1 MHEMQNRLNISDRRF
16 ECFTHFLPTRFFA
29 TAHRRKTMYKRL
41 KRVSSGNS
49 TRKKRGADQLP
60 LLTVVWTGSSSSAAT
75 AFSGGRCSAECR
87 LISRKKTRTS
97 SLPTRGLP
105 ATSTNTRACAHPPG
119 SFSS

>member
-49 TRKKRGADQLP
+49 TRKKKRGGPAAAAD
-60 LLTVVWTGSSSSAAT
+60 
-75 AFSGGRCSAECR
+75 CSVDWQ
-87 LISRKKTRTS
+87 
-97 SLPTRGLP
+97 
-105 ATSTNTRACAHPPG
+105 
-119 SFSS
+119 